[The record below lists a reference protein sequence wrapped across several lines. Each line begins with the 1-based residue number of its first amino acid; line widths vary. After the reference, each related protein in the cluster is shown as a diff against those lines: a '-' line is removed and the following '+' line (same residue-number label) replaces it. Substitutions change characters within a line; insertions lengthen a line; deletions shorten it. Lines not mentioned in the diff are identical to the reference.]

1 MKNQKQNSV
10 KTITEEEYQNLPADF
25 KGTYKNY
32 YGDHPELY
40 GRRTAAYPCELP
52 GLFIEGVNL
61 KII

>member
-1 MKNQKQNSV
+1 MKDQKQKSV

-25 KGTYKNY
+25 KGLYQDY
-32 YGDHPELY
+32 YCDHPEWK
-40 GRRTAAYPCELP
+40 GHRTAAFPCELP